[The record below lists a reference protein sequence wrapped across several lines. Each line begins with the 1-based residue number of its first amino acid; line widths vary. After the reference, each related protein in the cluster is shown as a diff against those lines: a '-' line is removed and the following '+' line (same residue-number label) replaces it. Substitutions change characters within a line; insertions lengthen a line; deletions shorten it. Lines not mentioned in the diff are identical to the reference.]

1 MIGNIAVFI
10 GNIPGSDAF
19 TFSAL
24 LHLVFA
30 SIVVASQVSNVS
42 YILSAYN
49 AKTIMSQQSNQDIPV
64 DITDP
69 VADMRLAI
77 YG

>member
-1 MIGNIAVFI
+1 MIGNITVLL
-10 GNIPGSDAF
+10 GNIPGSDTF

-42 YILSAYN
+42 YILSTHN
-49 AKTIMSQQSNQDIPV
+49 IKSIMSQQPNQDIPV

-69 VADMRLAI
+69 VADVRLAVD
-77 YG
+77 G